1 MRGTRCRPKAHMST
15 PTLHTPRRHKLLKNE
30 KSNKNEKS
38 TRSESDSH
46 KFEACKR
53 VMDNV
58 HELNS
63 VGSPESPPD
72 EPSPDPEF
80 VPSPSGDDEL
90 KEGEER
96 VPTPELDWRTIQRLR
111 LQRDASRQVLDEL
124 REMEQEATNIKHKIA
139 KRARLYEEHEDPKS
153 ARDTEARH
161 RRPMS
166 NTRIPEE
173 RQLAYIQMKRAIDG
187 VIKRYDCTDRQRVA
201 LLYDA
206 IDKIKGK

>member
-1 MRGTRCRPKAHMST
+1 
-15 PTLHTPRRHKLLKNE
+15 
-30 KSNKNEKS
+30 
-38 TRSESDSH
+38 
-46 KFEACKR
+46 
-53 VMDNV
+53 MDNV
-58 HELNS
+58 QELNS
-63 VGSPESPPD
+63 LGTPD
-72 EPSPDPEF
+72 SVPDQPSPDPEF

-90 KEGEER
+90 RQDEER

-139 KRARLYEEHEDPKS
+139 KRARSYEEHEDPKS

-187 VIKRYDCTDRQRVA
+187 VMKRYDCTDRQRVA

-206 IDKIKGK
+206 IDKIRSK